1 MAIRAGEL
9 KKAMLCNFE
18 YEATKDQLLAIEK
31 LDEFLTDS
39 SVHTAFLLKGFAGTG
54 KTSLIGSL
62 VKVLPSLHINSALL
76 APTGR
81 AAKVLSNYSGKPAF
95 TIHKQIYRLQI
106 TPDGFMSF
114 LLQQNKNEN
123 TIFIVDEAS
132 MISNSQGLDSLNWG
146 KEQNLL
152 DNLIDY
158 VYSGKNCKLIL
169 IGDTAQ
175 LPPVGSAY
183 SPALDEDLLKAS
195 YSFSLFTAE
204 MKEVVRQPD
213 ASDILLNATTLRQ
226 HLNSVIKNKFRFNL
240 SIKNEVLR
248 VEGAELEEL
257 LNDAYNKYGVEDVM
271 VICRSN
277 KRANLFN
284 AQIRARIRWME
295 DEIAAGDFMMVVKNN
310 YFWLEESSKI
320 GFIANGDIVEILKVK
335 RIEEIYNFRF
345 ADCVVRLIDYPD
357 EPNLEVKIMLD
368 TIMNN
373 APALTKEQS
382 NNLYT
387 AVMEDYADIPEKKKK
402 REEMRKNPNYNA
414 LQVKF
419 AYAVTC
425 HKSQGG
431 QWKAVFIDQG
441 YLTDEM
447 IDADYYRWLY
457 TALTRASEKLYL
469 IGFNDIFFET
479 NEPK

>member
-1 MAIRAGEL
+1 MRLGEL
-9 KKAMLCNFE
+9 KEAILSNFE
-18 YEATKDQLLAIEK
+18 FDTTKDQLLAIEK
-31 LDEFLTDS
+31 LDEFLTDTS
-39 SVHTAFLLKGFAGTG
+39 SHTAFLLKGFAGTG

-62 VKVLPSLHINSALL
+62 VKVLPTLHVNSALL

-95 TIHKQIYRLQI
+95 TIHKQIYRLQ
-106 TPDGFMSF
+106 TSADGFMMFS
-114 LLQQNKNEN
+114 LQQNKNTN

-132 MISNSQGLDSLNWG
+132 MISNSQGLESLNWG
-146 KEQNLL
+146 KEQHLL
-152 DNLIDY
+152 DDLIDY

-175 LPPVGSAY
+175 LPPVGAAY

-195 YSFSLFTAE
+195 YSFKLYTAE

-213 ASDILLNATTLRQ
+213 ASGILLNATAIRENLY
-226 HLNSVIKNKFRFNL
+226 NEKKNKFRFNL
-240 SIKNEVLR
+240 SRKKEVVR
-248 VEGAELEEL
+248 VEGAELEDL
-257 LNDAYNKYGVEDVM
+257 LNDAYNANGVEEVM

-310 YFWLEESSKI
+310 YFWLEESSKA
-320 GFIANGDIVEILKVK
+320 GFIANGDIIEILKVK
-335 RIEEIYNFRF
+335 RTEELYGFRF

-357 EPNLEVKIMLD
+357 EPDMEVKIMLD

-382 NNLYT
+382 DSFYR
-387 AVMEDYADIPEKKKK
+387 AVMEDYSDIPEKKKK
-402 REEMRKNPNYNA
+402 REEMRKNPYYNA

-431 QWKAVFIDQG
+431 QWKSVFIDQG
-441 YLTDEM
+441 YLTEEM
-447 IDADYYRWLY
+447 INVEYFRWLY
-457 TALTRASEKLYL
+457 TAVTRASEKLYL